1 VNEAI
6 LFASQFV
13 TVALLVIQSQNN
25 VHGHF
30 WLAAGTSVLI
40 GVAQVATFK
49 LLPTA
54 DASELVAWIA
64 AGPFANMFAQWVKR
78 HDISKIRRLHK

>member
-1 VNEAI
+1 MNELL

-13 TVALLVIQSQNN
+13 VVALLVIQSQNN
-25 VHGHF
+25 THGRF
-30 WLAAGTSVLI
+30 WMAALTSLAI
-40 GVAQVATFK
+40 GAAQLLTFK

-54 DASELVAWIA
+54 STSEMCAWVL

-78 HDISKIRRLHK
+78 HDIAKIKRLR